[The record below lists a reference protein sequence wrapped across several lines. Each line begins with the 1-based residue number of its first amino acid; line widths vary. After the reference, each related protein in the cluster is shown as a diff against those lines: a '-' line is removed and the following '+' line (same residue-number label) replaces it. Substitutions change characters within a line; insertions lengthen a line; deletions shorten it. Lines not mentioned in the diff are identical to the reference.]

1 MEFVI
6 SNSQRITQITSNIT
20 HEIGIGNGKLDH
32 ILLKLLGYNA
42 FINGDSPTIG
52 DEHSCI
58 FGKWFDENKEQIKN
72 VPNVISSVSTHHAN
86 VHNSIK
92 EAMDLWKGN
101 EFDKAVETMKSVEHS
116 SEKGFEELYN
126 AFKSTHQ

>member
-1 MEFVI
+1 MR
-6 SNSQRITQITSNIT
+6 NSQRISEITSNIT

-42 FINGDSPTIG
+42 FINGDTPTIG
-52 DEHSCI
+52 DEHSCV

-72 VPNVISSVSTHHAN
+72 APNVISSVSTHHAN

-92 EAMDLWKGN
+92 EAIGLWKEKN
-101 EFDKAVETMKSVEHS
+101 YDKAVETMKSVEHS
-116 SEKGFEELYN
+116 SEKGFEELYS
-126 AFKSTHQ
+126 AFVSTHQ